1 MLGYL
6 GVSIIHRTLAWIY
19 VAVNMCKCYFCMLVD
34 TYYINPFTD
43 RMSFENDP
51 LKIRNVKPLI
61 SVSQFGLAVRR

>member
-1 MLGYL
+1 MD
-6 GVSIIHRTLAWIY
+6 Y

-61 SVSQFGLAVRR
+61 SVSRFGLAVRR